1 VSLYGCIEA
10 GGTKFVVGCGSGPDD
25 LEVATFPTGDPIATT
40 TTVIN
45 WLRERAGGGRLRSVG
60 IASFGPVDLDPQSP
74 RHGYITA
81 TPKLDWRNFDLKGTV
96 ERALEVPAG
105 FDTDVN
111 AAALGEARWGAAQ
124 GLTDFVYL
132 TIGTG
137 IGGGAMV
144 NGKLLHGLMHPEMG
158 HMRVPHDLAADPFP
172 GCCPYHGDCWEG
184 LASGTAMA
192 MRWNASG
199 QQLPPGHPAWAL
211 EARYLALGL
220 TTLVC
225 TLSPRRII
233 MGGGVMQQAALFP
246 LVRADLLHLLHGY
259 IQVDALLQQIDH
271 YVVPPRL
278 GNRAGVLG
286 ALALAEAAAP
296 V

>member
-25 LEVATFPTGDPIATT
+25 LEVATFPTGDPMATT
-40 TTVIN
+40 AAVAG
-45 WLRERAGGGRLRSVG
+45 WLRERAGSQLRSVG

-81 TPKLDWRNFDLKGTV
+81 TPKLDWRNFDLKGTL

-124 GLTDFVYL
+124 GLADFIYL

-137 IGGGAMV
+137 IGGGAMA

-192 MRWNASG
+192 KRWNTSG

-233 MGGGVMQQAALFP
+233 LGGGVMQQISLFP
-246 LVRADLLHLLHGY
+246 LVRRELLQLLNGY
-259 IQVDALLQQIDH
+259 IQVDALLNQIDD
-271 YVVPPRL
+271 YVVPPGL

-286 ALALAEAAAP
+286 ALALAEAA
-296 V
+296 VKV